1 MMLAALLLGAS
12 AIGAQAADPIRAG
25 IGIAEV
31 MTDAGLLRGFI
42 SDGIVT
48 FKGIQ
53 YATAERFM
61 PPKPVAKWEGARLA
75 LTDRVTCP
83 IDATPLPDH
92 EREFMSE
99 HVYGVESED
108 CLRLHVWTPSTEPAR
123 KRPVMVWIHG
133 GGFSTGS
140 SIELPQHEGENLSR
154 TGDVVVVSLN
164 HRLNVLGFLDLSAYG
179 LEYAESANV
188 GMQDLVAALRWVH
201 ANIAA
206 FGGDPGNVTI
216 FGESGGGGKVTTLMF
231 APSAKGLF
239 HKAAVQSST
248 APRLQSQADTQLIAA
263 RVLTELGLSAAEVG
277 QLKTM
282 RYERLIDAANAA
294 IRKINASR
302 PAGALPVAW
311 WPSRDAKFLA
321 QDPESPEIRA
331 LAAGVPMLIGSNK
344 FEFMASFD
352 PAIRNASREAITER
366 LRARI
371 GPRTDAYLAEYAK
384 VYPEDSRPDDWVDL
398 DTMFR
403 GWALDT
409 ARWKLAAATAPV
421 YMYHFAWRSPVLDG
435 NLKVGHTAEIAFVF
449 NNMDRARHRTGGGM
463 AAQKLSTQM
472 SRAWVQFARTG
483 NPSHKGLPAW
493 PAYTQD
499 GGATMVLD
507 NTSKV
512 VNHHDAKLLKLLAT
526 PAR

>member
-1 MMLAALLLGAS
+1 MGLASALLGT
-12 AIGAQAADPIRAG
+12 GTVVHAADPVRAG
-25 IGIAEV
+25 TGIAEV
-31 MTDAGLLRGFI
+31 QTEAGLLRGYI
-42 SDGIVT
+42 ADGIVT
-48 FKGIQ
+48 FKGVQ
-53 YATAERFM
+53 YATAERFL
-61 PPKPVAKWEGARLA
+61 PPKPVAKWQGARLA

-83 IDATPLPDH
+83 IEPTPFPDA
-92 EREFMSE
+92 EREFVTE

-123 KRPVMVWIHG
+123 KRPVMVWFHG

-140 SIELPQHEGENLSR
+140 AIELPGQDGENLSR
-154 TGDVVVVSLN
+154 TGDVVVVSVN

-179 LEYAESANV
+179 PEYADSANV
-188 GMQDLVAALRWVH
+188 GMQDLVAALRWVN

-206 FGGDPGNVTI
+206 FGGDPGNVMI
-216 FGESGGGGKVTTLMF
+216 FGESGGGGKVTTLIF

-239 HKAAVQSST
+239 HKAAIQSST

-263 RVLTELGLSAAEVG
+263 RLLTELGLSTTEVG

-282 RYERLIDAANAA
+282 RYERLIEAANLS

-302 PAGALPVAW
+302 PAGSLLVAW
-311 WPSRDAKFLA
+311 WPSRDAKFLPA
-321 QDPESPEIRA
+321 EPDSPEIRA

-352 PAIRNASREAITER
+352 PAIRNASREAIIER

-384 VYPEDSRPDDWVDL
+384 VYPGDTRPDDWIDL
-398 DTMFR
+398 DSMFR

-409 ARWKLAAATAPV
+409 ARWKLAGATAPV
-421 YMYHFAWRSPVLDG
+421 YLYHFAWRSPILDG
-435 NLKVGHTAEIAFVF
+435 NMKVGHTAEIAFVF
-449 NNMDRARHRTGGGM
+449 DNMARVRQRTGGGA

-483 NPSHKGLPAW
+483 NPGHKGLPAW
-493 PAYTQD
+493 PAYTLD
-499 GGATMVLD
+499 VGATMVFD
-507 NTSKV
+507 NVSKV
-512 VNHHDAKLLKLLAT
+512 VNHHDRELLRLLAV
-526 PAR
+526 PPR